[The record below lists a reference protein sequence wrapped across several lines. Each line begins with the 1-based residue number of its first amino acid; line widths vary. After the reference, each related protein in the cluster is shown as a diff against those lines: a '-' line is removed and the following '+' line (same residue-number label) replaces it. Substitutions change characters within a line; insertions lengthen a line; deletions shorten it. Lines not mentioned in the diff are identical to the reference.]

1 MKYDK
6 EEKELIKTIEK
17 DEWRTVRDINI
28 SKGKMQKAAR
38 STMLKDQRMNQAV
51 DLTPK
56 GYLLDSTYY
65 DLLRIIDR

>member
-6 EEKELIKTIEK
+6 EENELIKTIEK
-17 DEWRTVRDINI
+17 DEWRTVRDYNI